1 MSGARA
7 IVDRLRSAAGA
18 AGSALL
24 DMVYPPRCAACGLGL
39 EDGSEW
45 PHLCGGCSLKI
56 RWIGP
61 KACLRCGLP
70 LGPYSDDHDGRWCV
84 SCRTVPLAFGRASA
98 AAIYEDTVSAL
109 VRGFKYDR
117 RMHIGATLSAMLN
130 RRAADVLGDG
140 GYDWVAAV
148 PLHGKKRRERGF
160 DQSEYLASRLA
171 SAMRVPLLAGGL
183 RRVRE
188 TPAQAGLSRTARFS
202 NLKGAF
208 EVARPDDVKGKRVII
223 VDDVMTTGA
232 TCSSVARALRNAGAT
247 VVAAAVV
254 ARALRG

>member
-1 MSGARA
+1 MTPRPA
-7 IVDRLRSAAGA
+7 IITRLRSAAA
-18 AGSALL
+18 SAGGALL
-24 DMVYPPRCAACGLGL
+24 DMIYPPRCAACGMDLA
-39 EDGSEW
+39 DGSDW
-45 PHLCGGCSLKI
+45 PHLCGACSMKI
-56 RWIGP
+56 RWIGD
-61 KACLRCGLP
+61 ACLRCGLP

-84 SCRTVPLAFGRASA
+84 SCRTVPLSFGRASA

-117 RMHIGATLSAMLN
+117 RMHIGATLSAMLCRKAN
-130 RRAADVLGDG
+130 DVLGG
-140 GYDWVAAV
+140 AGYDWVAAV
-148 PLHGKKRRERGF
+148 PLHPKKLRERGF
-160 DQSEYLASRLA
+160 DQSQYLASRLA
-171 SAMRVPLLAGGL
+171 SEMRVPLLDGAM
-183 RRVRE
+183 RRTRE

-208 EVARPDDVKGKRVII
+208 EVARPGDVSGKQIII

-232 TCSSVARALRNAGAT
+232 TCSAAARALRDSGAT